1 MRMFKSV
8 THYMS
13 ITQAALILDISQP
26 ALSRRIKQLE
36 DELSVKLLHRSGG
49 KVELTPQGVRF
60 LQSADCILAEHDSVR
75 DEISSDINDT
85 KGHIVLGLTH
95 PMARW
100 LSESFIED
108 YSKRHPNTYLSL
120 VSKSPK
126 DMVKME
132 GCDLMVSPILPEDIA
147 LIAKKLHKFKRYF
160 CASPDYL
167 RINGLPK
174 HPDDLTKH
182 QCIVNSSVNKNEKS
196 WHWHSKCGNKGVSK
210 ILPAISTDS
219 IDIAATLAIK
229 GMGVASLPGT
239 QLNHYFKSGE
249 LVALFDCQIYQCQ
262 DLYLVYRTREF
273 MRANLKQLILELQEF
288 YRIQYSNCTLY
299 N

>member
-1 MRMFKSV
+1 MFKSV

-85 KGHIVLGLTH
+85 KGHIVLGLVH

-120 VSKSPK
+120 VTKSPK
-126 DMVKME
+126 EMVTME
-132 GCDLMVSPILPEDIA
+132 GCDLMVSPVLPDDIA
-147 LIAKKLHKFKRYF
+147 LIAKKVHKFKRYF
-160 CASPDYL
+160 CASPDYV

-174 HPDDLTKH
+174 HPDDLVKH
-182 QCIVNSSVNKNEKS
+182 QCIVNSAVNKNEKS
-196 WHWHSKCGNKGVSK
+196 WLWHSKTGEQGGSK
-210 ILPAISTDS
+210 ITPAISTDS
-219 IDIAATLAIK
+219 IDVAATLAIK
-229 GMGVASLPGT
+229 GMGVASLPGS
-239 QLNHYFKSGE
+239 QLNHYFKSGS
-249 LVALFDCQIYQCQ
+249 LVELFDYQFYQHQ

-288 YRIQYSNCTLY
+288 YRIQYSNCTLS